1 MIEQTIS
8 EIESWL
14 PWACQLDANQ
24 RGVLES
30 LVEELRGEV
39 VSLSAGL
46 APGTEGQGI
55 S

>member
-14 PWACQLDANQ
+14 PWACRLDAEQ
-24 RGVLES
+24 RDVLES
-30 LVEELRGEV
+30 LVEELRVEV
-39 VSLSAGL
+39 VTLSAGT
-46 APGTEGQGI
+46 APEREGREI